1 MKPYAKAKWIK
12 RTVVALVPLFVF
24 LLGMLPTLI
33 SRSRDS
39 WFCTICLIIAVLG
52 PSIWLAFVTES
63 NALDHF
69 ILRRLGLPIPPDMIE
84 SPNLPP
90 KTDAEK
96 IHDLEQNVKN
106 LQQRLHTIESI
117 VLTMIVLGVT
127 GAGLFFLYLHN
138 H

>member
-12 RTVVALVPLFVF
+12 RTVVVLVPLFLYAIGVTGLCSSIRYSDAGIFFAVF
-24 LLGMLPTLI
+24 G
-33 SRSRDS
+33 
-39 WFCTICLIIAVLG
+39 VLG
-52 PSIWLAFVTES
+52 PVIWLAFVTES

-96 IHDLEQNVKN
+96 IQDLEQNVKN

-117 VLTMIVLGVT
+117 VLTMIVLGVI